1 MFYPTGAIPI
11 STYFLLV
18 ALWFLISIP
27 MNYLGGHIATRT
39 APKDF
44 PVRTNQIPRHVPS
57 SPILAHPVLLF
68 LAAGLL
74 PFGTV
79 YIELFFVM
87 TEVWEGMYYYLFGFL
102 YLVVLL
108 TLIITVE
115 VSILCTY
122 VQLCAEDYRWW

>member
-1 MFYPTGAIPI
+1 M
-11 STYFLLV
+11 

-27 MNYLGGHIATRT
+27 LTYLGGHIATRK
-39 APKDF
+39 PPVEF

-57 SPILAHPVLLF
+57 APILAHPVLLF

-87 TEVWEGMYYYLFGFL
+87 TEVWLGLFYYLFGFL
-102 YLVVLL
+102 FLVVLL
-108 TLIITVE
+108 TMIITVE